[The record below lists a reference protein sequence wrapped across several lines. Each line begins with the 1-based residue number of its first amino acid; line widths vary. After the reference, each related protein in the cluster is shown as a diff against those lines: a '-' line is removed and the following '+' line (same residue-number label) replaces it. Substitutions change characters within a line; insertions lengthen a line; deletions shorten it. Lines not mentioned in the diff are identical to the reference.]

1 MLSTTQTDL
10 KVDLTEAEKREMDPT
25 KTGSSSPK
33 PGTSSDAEPALE
45 KAERMSPENDTS
57 GNVEYK
63 LKLVDPT
70 PDRIEHLTTQMKW
83 RLGQGGG
90 EMFYEIGVDDSGVPR
105 GMTAAEFEATIA
117 TLRKMASSLHADLT
131 VVRKRQGLEGIVAEV
146 LVRQNERGRAV
157 ETRIAAIGNVDS
169 GKSTLLGVLGSGKR
183 DNGRGSARMTL
194 FQHKH
199 EIETGRTSSVGH
211 VTLCFDAVGRILNYT
226 EEAPVLATPE
236 VYELAGD
243 PEAKEPGTTSDGS
256 EDKVARPK
264 TATGTGDDDDDDDDD
279 DDMYALLGE
288 TPDAPNEAY
297 ADAAKI
303 VTLLDQPGHKKY
315 LRTTLFGMT
324 GHSPDYAMLTIGANM
339 GVVGT
344 TIEHLYLTLALKLP
358 VFVVV
363 TKIDMCPDNV
373 MRDTVAHIK
382 RILKS
387 PGSKKVPFV
396 VHNMDDVAV
405 CAQKIRTENVTP
417 IFCVSSVEG
426 TNLYLLRRFLNMLP
440 SNKNWGE
447 LAKQPL
453 HMAID
458 SDYAVT
464 GVGTVVSGVI
474 LSGTIKTSQQCL
486 LGPDSLGN
494 FKLVNFKSMR
504 VNDVPVTS
512 ATAGQSV
519 TIAVRGIS
527 RQEVRHGAVILA
539 RDSHPVA
546 CYEFRVDLGV
556 LYHSATIAPG
566 FEAVVHCGNIKQT
579 ARLIE
584 IEDGRE
590 YLRARD
596 RGICKFRFNISPAY
610 MEGLT
615 RCVFRDGSVRAV
627 GKIIETI
634 PYHPPVAAGK
644 GSKRQAKE
652 TAAGKKEKKETPPP
666 SSSPVAPEERK
677 ELSVLRRSDDSVPT
691 TGDVVEIDGVAYKPV
706 TETGRQAARLYKS
719 FHK

>member
-1 MLSTTQTDL
+1 MLSATRTDIGKDVGDDVHDTSDSDIPKTT
-10 KVDLTEAEKREMDPT
+10 KDP
-25 KTGSSSPK
+25 SSES
-33 PGTSSDAEPALE
+33 ALE
-45 KAERMSPENDTS
+45 KAEQMSPENDTS

-105 GMTAAEFEATIA
+105 GLSSEDFEATIA
-117 TLRKMASSLHADLT
+117 TLKKMASSLHADVT
-131 VVRKRQGLEGIVAEV
+131 VLRKRQGLEGVVAEV

-183 DNGRGSARMTL
+183 DNGRGSARMAL

-199 EIETGRTSSVGH
+199 EMESGRTSSVGH
-211 VTLCFDAVGRILNYT
+211 ITLCFDAKGRILNYT
-226 EEAPVLATPE
+226 EESPVLASSD
-236 VYELAGD
+236 VYAIAGD
-243 PEAKEPGTTSDGS
+243 PDVKES
-256 EDKVARPK
+256 EKAGGDASSADDKKPPKAK
-264 TATGTGDDDDDDDDD
+264 TAAGDDDDDDDD

-363 TKIDMCPDNV
+363 TKIDMCPENV
-373 MRDTVAHIK
+373 MRDTIAHIK

-387 PGSKKVPFV
+387 PGSKKIPFV
-396 VHNMDDVAV
+396 IHNLDDVAV

-417 IFCVSSVEG
+417 IFCVSSVDG
-426 TNLYLLRRFLNMLP
+426 TNLFLLRRFLNMLP

-453 HMAID
+453 HMSID
-458 SDYAVT
+458 ADYAIT

-474 LSGTIKTSQQCL
+474 LSGTIKNSQQCL

-494 FKLVNFKSMR
+494 FKTVSFKGMR

-519 TIAVRGIS
+519 TVAIRGVS
-527 RQEVRHGAVILA
+527 RQEVRHGAVIVSK
-539 RDSHPVA
+539 DSHPVA

-596 RGICKFRFNISPAY
+596 RGICRFRFNSSPAY

-615 RCVFRDGSVRAV
+615 RCIFRDGSVRAV
-627 GKIIETI
+627 GKIVEAI
-634 PYHPPVAAGK
+634 PYYPPVTAGK
-644 GSKRQAKE
+644 GSRRQGKEGGGKRDGKE
-652 TAAGKKEKKETPPP
+652 G
-666 SSSPVAPEERK
+666 SVAPEEKK
-677 ELSVLRRSDDSVPT
+677 EISVLRRSGDKVPT
-691 TGDVVEIDGVAYKPV
+691 SGDVVEINGVAYTPV
-706 TETGRQAARLYKS
+706 NEAGRQAARLYKS

>member
-1 MLSTTQTDL
+1 MLSSTRTDIGTD
-10 KVDLTEAEKREMDPT
+10 VDDTVQDTSDPAVT
-25 KTGSSSPK
+25 KTSSSTTDSP
-33 PGTSSDAEPALE
+33 SEPVLE
-45 KAERMSPENDTS
+45 KAEMMSPENDTS

-105 GMTAAEFEATIA
+105 GIKPEEFEATIA
-117 TLRKMASSLHADLT
+117 TLKKMASVLHADVT

-183 DNGRGSARMTL
+183 DNGRGSARMSL

-199 EIETGRTSSVGH
+199 EIESGRTSSVGH
-211 VTLCFDAVGRILNYT
+211 ITLCFDAKGRILNYT
-226 EEAPVLATPE
+226 EEAPVLASSE
-236 VYELAGD
+236 VYDLAGD
-243 PEAKEPGTTSDGS
+243 PEVKESV
-256 EDKVARPK
+256 KVDTPAV
-264 TATGTGDDDDDDDDD
+264 ADDDKKAQKPKMTSSTGGDDDDDD

-363 TKIDMCPDNV
+363 TKIDMCPENV
-373 MRDTVAHIK
+373 MRDTIAHIK

-387 PGSKKVPFV
+387 PGSKKIPFV
-396 VHNMDDVAV
+396 VHNLDDVAV

-426 TNLYLLRRFLNMLP
+426 TNLFLLRRFLNMLP
-440 SNKNWGE
+440 NNKNWGE

-458 SDYAVT
+458 ADYAVT

-474 LSGTIKTSQQCL
+474 LSGTIKMSQQYL

-494 FKLVNFKSMR
+494 FKPVNFKGMR
-504 VNDVPVTS
+504 INDVPVTS

-519 TIAVRGIS
+519 TVAIRGVS
-527 RQEVRHGAVILA
+527 RQEVRHGAVIVA
-539 RDSHPVA
+539 KDSHPVA

-596 RGICKFRFNISPAY
+596 RGICRFRFNSSPAY

-615 RCVFRDGSVRAV
+615 RCIFRDGSVRAV
-627 GKIIETI
+627 GKIVETI
-634 PYHPPVAAGK
+634 PYYPPVSTGK
-644 GSKRQAKE
+644 APRRQGKE
-652 TAAGKKEKKETPPP
+652 TGGKKEMKETTVAPDEKKEI
-666 SSSPVAPEERK
+666 
-677 ELSVLRRSDDSVPT
+677 SVLRRSGDKVPT
-691 TGDVVEIDGVAYKPV
+691 SGDVVEINGIAYTPV
-706 TETGRQAARLYKS
+706 NEAGRRAARLYKS